1 MPYHEVPQLLL
12 LRGCV
17 LILRLLKRD
26 MRRESG
32 ATNGRVHL
40 LGGCRVVE
48 AHSDRCGEALFL
60 LAVGRRGRERGD
72 DCLEVCDG
80 THGCAGVLVSSARVF
95 WLPMGGTAEN
105 IDGPAGAQTRLRG
118 RTELLS
124 YSMADRVCDM

>member
-32 ATNGRVHL
+32 ATNGCVHL

-72 DCLEVCDG
+72 GCLEVCDG
-80 THGCAGVLVSSARVF
+80 THGCAGVLGVLVSSARVF
-95 WLPMGGTAEN
+95 WLPMGGIAAKM
-105 IDGPAGAQTRLRG
+105 DGPAGAQTKLRG
-118 RTELLS
+118 KTELLFNG
-124 YSMADRVCDM
+124 